1 MHETPIR
8 VARSEMKGMIISE
21 VSFILVEE
29 SGGFDLKKIERQ
41 VWGICHYE
49 AASFAERLPIFIY
62 RYFDTSDQERYD
74 RW

>member
-29 SGGFDLKKIERQ
+29 SGGFDLKK
-41 VWGICHYE
+41 
-49 AASFAERLPIFIY
+49 SK
-62 RYFDTSDQERYD
+62 D
-74 RW
+74 RILSL